1 MRKILFVLFTV
12 LFIFVIYLAN
22 MDKKVYYLAL
32 GDSTGRDNNYSFYV
46 KDYLNE
52 KNVLEKAVYDYSCS
66 DDRITD
72 IYNRIISNE
81 KSKEGTLKHALIKA
95 DLVTLKI
102 NIDDVYEKID
112 DPSFVNVYDYIDDLT
127 KDFEKLLNLIRKYC
141 KEDIMFIG
149 YSYRNDNTDE
159 KHLID
164 YLNKRY
170 KEVCDKYD
178 VIFVIDPSLIIKS
191 IDKYLFEG

>member
-1 MRKILFVLFTV
+1 MKKLLFVLFTV
-12 LFIFVIYLAN
+12 LLVFVIYLAN

-52 KNVLEKAVYDYSCS
+52 KNVLEKAVYDYSDS

-112 DPSFVNVYDYIDDLT
+112 DPSFVDVYDYIDDLV

-159 KHLID
+159 KDLID

-178 VIFVIDPSLIIKS
+178 VIFVSDTSLIIKS

>member
-1 MRKILFVLFTV
+1 MKKLLFVLFTV
-12 LFIFVIYLAN
+12 LLIFVIYLAN

-52 KNVLEKAVYDYSCS
+52 KNVLEKAVYDYSDS

-112 DPSFVNVYDYIDDLT
+112 DPSFVDVYDYIDDLV

-159 KHLID
+159 KDLID

-178 VIFVIDPSLIIKS
+178 VIFVSDTSLIIKS

>member
-1 MRKILFVLFTV
+1 MKKLLFVLFTV
-12 LFIFVIYLAN
+12 LLVFVIYLAN

-159 KHLID
+159 KDLID

-178 VIFVIDPSLIIKS
+178 VIFVSDTSLIIKS